1 MIYKGEKSI
10 EYLSNSLD
18 LSDVGESS
26 HWKKYNKNF
35 DYDGKT
41 FSGLE
46 GFGGNTRY
54 SLLLQCLSNFFQ
66 KKFYNSSKNLKNFK
80 SYLDKAKAIAKNQ
93 NRIFDLDFLRQ
104 AITLSFLDKKIGK
117 CSSTLVIGDGFASM
131 TSLLIDSDFSSK
143 VVLVNL
149 NKQLM
154 VDLYFLKQY
163 MGISKFNS
171 TVALITDK
179 DDAKTVL
186 SKINRFSIIAIQAE
200 NHTLVQ
206 NFDIDL
212 VLNIVSMGEMLPS
225 SVSEYF
231 NDIRNLSNDNKNLY
245 FYCCNRLEKQMPDG
259 SYTKFLEYPWK
270 KEDKILV
277 NELCPWHQ
285 EYYSFRPPFFRKFD
299 GVILHQLRVM
309 SK

>member
-10 EYLSNSLD
+10 EYLFKSLD

-35 DYDGKT
+35 DYDGKI

-54 SLLLQCLSNFFQ
+54 SLLRQCLSDFFQ
-66 KKFYNSSKNLKNFK
+66 KKFYNSSKNFK
-80 SYLDKAKAIAKNQ
+80 FYLDKAKAIAKNQ
-93 NRIFDLDFLRQ
+93 NRLFDLDFLRQ
-104 AITLSFLDKKIGK
+104 AITLSFLDEKIGK

-171 TVALITDK
+171 EVALITNE
-179 DDAKTVL
+179 DDAKSIL
-186 SKINRFSIIAIQAE
+186 SKINQFSVMAIQAE
-200 NHTLVQ
+200 NHKLVKY
-206 NFDIDL
+206 FDIDL

-270 KEDKILV
+270 KDDKIIV
-277 NELCPWHQ
+277 DELCPWHK
-285 EYYSFRPPFFRKFD
+285 EYISLKPPFFRKFD
-299 GVILHQLRVM
+299 GPILHQLRVM